1 MQHTAD
7 KPDEVAYWSEEGQ
20 RKVSWTKLDLTV
32 LLREQ
37 VISAIIGLPCKVS
50 IQSKGSNDVDDLL
63 DEDSCTNTVYYLSV
77 TVWITSV

>member
-1 MQHTAD
+1 MQRTAD

-37 VISAIIGLPCKVS
+37 VVSAIIGFLRKVS
-50 IQSKGSNDVDDLL
+50 IQSKRSNDADDLL
-63 DEDSCTNTVYYLSV
+63 NEASCTNTVYYLSV
-77 TVWITSV
+77 TVWITSM

>member
-32 LLREQ
+32 LLR
-37 VISAIIGLPCKVS
+37 
-50 IQSKGSNDVDDLL
+50 
-63 DEDSCTNTVYYLSV
+63 
-77 TVWITSV
+77 